1 MPHGASGDTF
11 VLEVCGCCL
20 QLHCERSQRFRIA
33 NSGLT
38 PATKRRA
45 ELGSGVGVAATTNV
59 SPTLFV

>member
-1 MPHGASGDTF
+1 MPHGASGDSF

-33 NSGLT
+33 NTSLT

-45 ELGSGVGVAATTNV
+45 ELGSGGWSCRHN
-59 SPTLFV
+59 